1 MILHMKSQLIKSE
14 DGFYTE
20 QPGTSRPGASPGPK
34 GKPRVLVKIPQKVIQ
49 NCVGLAI
56 FSVMRTGLWVSGAG
70 GSGVLIAK
78 KADGTWSPPTG
89 LLVHTLGVG
98 FAAGIDIYDCVLVI
112 NSREALAAFSKL
124 RVSLGGEIS
133 VVAGPLGLGG
143 LLESELT
150 KDRKPVFSYMK
161 SRGLYGG
168 IQLDGTVIIERN
180 DENARFYKERL
191 GINDIL
197 AGNVK
202 YIPAE
207 TRMLMEVVK
216 EAEGRKD
223 LDHGVLEAVHSQ
235 PAPGDVMIE
244 GINKPTAEQQAAFAP
259 PHGYYAPS
267 YPSDLKVDHA
277 AQSHPIHPGA
287 PEGSSE
293 HHYPPPPQYVPQ
305 AGSSQA
311 ASSSV
316 PHAAPSPMAYLQSQG
331 TPAQHTNQA
340 PSAASGYQGA
350 STYQSDTAQQPGAV
364 PYFPPPPPSNPPTQT
379 AQTITHDVQSQG
391 QAQNNYYDATP
402 TQQKVDPLQ
411 QNPTNTQQQYYPPP
425 PPGPPPHQ

>member
-1 MILHMKSQLIKSE
+1 MKSQLTKTE

-20 QPGTSRPGASPGPK
+20 QSSASRPGASPGPK
-34 GKPRVLVKIPQKVIQ
+34 GKPKVLVKIPQKVIQ

-56 FSVMRTGLWVSGAG
+56 FTVMRTGLWVSGAG

-133 VVAGPLGLGG
+133 VVAGPLGVGG
-143 LLESELT
+143 NVESELL

-191 GINDIL
+191 GISDIL
-197 AGNVK
+197 AGKVK
-202 YIPAE
+202 HVPAE
-207 TRMLMEVVK
+207 TKMLMEVVK

-223 LDHGVLEAVHSQ
+223 LDHGVLETVHAQ

-267 YPSDLKVDHA
+267 YPPDLKVDHA
-277 AQSHPIHPGA
+277 AQSHPVHPGA

-293 HHYPPPPQYVPQ
+293 QYYPPPPPPQYVPQ

-311 ASSSV
+311 A
-316 PHAAPSPMAYLQSQG
+316 PAPKPQTAPSPMAYLQNQA
-331 TPAQHTNQA
+331 TPAQSSAQVPSTVPA
-340 PSAASGYQGA
+340 PA
-350 STYQSDTAQQPGAV
+350 YQSSPMHQPDTAQLPGAV
-364 PYFPPPPPSNPPTQT
+364 PYFPPPPTSNPPSQT
-379 AQTITHDVQSQG
+379 AEAISHDVQTHG

-402 TQQKVDPLQ
+402 TQQKPNPLQ
-411 QNPTNTQQQYYPPP
+411 QNPVKPQEQYYPPP

>member
-1 MILHMKSQLIKSE
+1 MTCQLTKPE

-20 QPGTSRPGASPGPK
+20 QSSASRPGASPGPK

-56 FSVMRTGLWVSGAG
+56 FTVMRTGLWVSGAG

-133 VVAGPLGLGG
+133 VVAGPLGVGG
-143 LLESELT
+143 NLESELI

-168 IQLDGTVIIERN
+168 IQLDGTVIIERS

-197 AGNVK
+197 AGKVK
-202 YIPAE
+202 HVPAE
-207 TRMLMEVVK
+207 TKMLMEVVK

-223 LDHGVLEAVHSQ
+223 LDHGVLETVHAQ

-244 GINKPTAEQQAAFAP
+244 GVNKPTAEQQAAFAP
-259 PHGYYAPS
+259 PQGYYAPN

-277 AQSHPIHPGA
+277 AQNHPIHPGA

-293 HHYPPPPQYVPQ
+293 HYYPPPPQYVPQ

-311 ASSSV
+311 APASTSQAV
-316 PHAAPSPMAYLQSQG
+316 PSPMAYLQNQNV
-331 TPAQHTNQA
+331 PAQHNTQP
-340 PSAASGYQGA
+340 PSTAIGHQ
-350 STYQSDTAQQPGAV
+350 STSTHQSDPAQQHSAV
-364 PYFPPPPPSNPPTQT
+364 PYFPPPPTSTAPSQT
-379 AQTITHDVQSQG
+379 GEKITNDVQAHG
-391 QAQNNYYDATP
+391 AAQNSYYDATP
-402 TQQKVDPLQ
+402 IQQNTNPLQ
-411 QNPTNTQQQYYPPP
+411 QNPTKTQEQYFPPP